1 MWQHSSCLGIGQ
13 GEAEREEFH
22 FICQDCKRREEEAK
36 LPKLPP
42 LKFKIG
48 GSSSPPSAAV
58 AADVSNGPQA
68 PLSPL
73 KRVTGATV
81 HSRNVSASG
90 QPASQSSL
98 PPPNTAQSFS
108 YPPPSPER
116 RPQTATQGHF
126 SPSSP
131 PRAPFSPSKSING
144 LGHPSR
150 EQLAKPMIGQYSLP
164 PIQQATQVPSHGL
177 GSFDNGSFPSQRPS
191 SSQSAQSP
199 TLPSPIKNRPS
210 MSPTQGN
217 RDVGYLAGFPLTAA
231 SNGTTPF
238 TPSGQ
243 HHSRPTTASH
253 DVASSM
259 HGGYPSFSA
268 ATPSAGRSS
277 PPQSS
282 HGIHLSG
289 ISPTKNSPRPLT
301 SGSLTGAP
309 VLPPIQA
316 LEPSPKL
323 MGRSSPDAPIPSPTK
338 CMTPEL
344 EERKQR
350 ENTTA

>member
-1 MWQHSSCLGIGQ
+1 MWQHSKCLGIGQ
-13 GEAEREEFH
+13 HAAERDDFH
-22 FICQDCKRREEEAK
+22 FVCRDCKRREEEAK

-42 LKFKIG
+42 LKFKVG
-48 GSSSPPSAAV
+48 GSSSPPSAT
-58 AADVSNGPQA
+58 AAANVPNGPQA
-68 PLSPL
+68 PLSPV
-73 KRVTGATV
+73 KRDAGATL
-81 HSRNVSASG
+81 HSQNASASG
-90 QPASQSSL
+90 QQALHSSYL
-98 PPPNTAQSFS
+98 PPNTAQPFL

-116 RPQTATQGHF
+116 RPQTATQGI
-126 SPSSP
+126 SAPSSP
-131 PRAPFSPSKSING
+131 SRAPFSPSKSVNG
-144 LGHPSR
+144 LTHPSR
-150 EQLAKPMIGQYSLP
+150 EQPAKPMPGQYSLP
-164 PIQQATQVPSHGL
+164 PIHPATQPPSHGF
-177 GSFDNGSFPSQRPS
+177 GSFDTGSFPSQRPS

-217 RDVGYLAGFPLTAA
+217 RDVGFLAGFPA
-231 SNGTTPF
+231 NGTAPSPF

-243 HHSRPTTASH
+243 HHSRPNTASN
-253 DVASSM
+253 DVPSSF
-259 HGGYPSFSA
+259 HGRYPSFSA

-277 PPQSS
+277 PAHSS
-282 HGIHLSG
+282 HGVHLSG

-338 CMTPEL
+338 CMTPEQ

-350 ENTTA
+350 ENTAA